1 MKDILDICGDLP
13 VETFQAGDV
22 LMEEDVVADRL
33 YILIEGEVTVR
44 KGGTEVTRVTEP
56 GAVFGEIS
64 ALLAVSTTAEVAAA
78 TEVRV
83 HRIDQA
89 GGYLAK
95 HPELAL
101 HTARILARR
110 LVDATSY
117 LTDMR
122 RQFEGY
128 SNHFGMVDQVLDTL
142 LQQQE
147 RWPDERPQPKPGDE
161 RL

>member
-1 MKDILDICGDLP
+1 MRDILDICGDLP
-13 VETFQAGDV
+13 VETFQTGDV

-33 YILIEGEVTVR
+33 YILIEGEATVR
-44 KGGTEVTRVTEP
+44 KGGTEVTRVREP

-78 TEVRV
+78 TPVKAYRV
-83 HRIDQA
+83 ERA
-89 GGYLAK
+89 GEYLK
-95 HPELAL
+95 NNPELAL

-128 SNHFGMVDQVLDTL
+128 TNHFGMVDQVLDTL
-142 LQQQE
+142 MQQQE
-147 RWPDERPQPKPGDE
+147 RWPDVRPEPKPGDE

>member
-1 MKDILDICGDLP
+1 MRDILDICSDLP
-13 VETFQAGDV
+13 VETFKAGDV

-44 KGGTEVTRVTEP
+44 KGGTEVTQVREP

-64 ALLAVSTTAEVAAA
+64 ALLAVSTTAEVVAA
-78 TEVRV
+78 TPIRV
-83 HRIDQA
+83 HRIDGA
-89 GGYLAK
+89 GGYLAQ

-128 SNHFGMVDQVLDTL
+128 SNHFGIVDQVLDTL

-147 RWPDERPQPKPGDE
+147 RWPQERPQPKPGDE